1 MKSIGKL
8 IRRFCLVFLTAAVLV
23 IVLNVVLF
31 VTLSYTFSQKENNGG
46 WTRAQNIADQ
56 FAQTQEGGYE
66 LSEQGQQLLKES
78 RAWAVLVENDT
89 GNVIWESGNL
99 PPSVPRHY
107 TAAELSRAVMGYIED
122 YPVIWASQG
131 EHVLLLGCPKT
142 AYWKLLHNTF
152 DYKLIANMPKI
163 FLAFLVC
170 NLLFLTLVYMAA
182 VSGILR
188 SVRPIVKGIKSL
200 GEKEE
205 VYVREKGLLS
215 DMAVSINRTSQKLK
229 TQEYSLKKKDTARA
243 NWIAGVSHDI
253 RTPLSMV
260 LGYAS
265 QLEEDPELSKEAKR
279 KAEIIRRQSLRMK
292 NLINDLNLASKLEY
306 QVQPVNSRKLNA
318 VSMVR
323 RIAVDFLNLDLKEQ
337 YPIEWVTDGTPAV
350 CMIQGDEGLL
360 KRAVS
365 NLLFNCQV
373 HNPEGCTIRIGVQKE
388 RENCCI
394 TVSDNGAGVSEEK
407 LESIKNAPHYMVC
420 DTNTGEQRHGLGL
433 LIVRQIMQAHQGEM
447 ELSRSSEGGFQVKLS
462 LPLIKETDS

>member
-56 FAQTQEGGYE
+56 FARTQEGGYE

-122 YPVIWASQG
+122 YPVICASQG

-152 DYKLIANMPKI
+152 DYKLIANAPKI

-188 SVRPIVKGIKSL
+188 SVGPIVKGIKSL

-373 HNPEGCTIRIGVQKE
+373 HNPEGCAIRISVQKE

>member
-56 FAQTQEGGYE
+56 FARTQEGGYE
-66 LSEQGQQLLKES
+66 LLEQGQQLLKES

-131 EHVLLLGCPKT
+131 EHVLLLGGPKT

-152 DYKLIANMPKI
+152 DYKLIANAPKI

-188 SVRPIVKGIKSL
+188 SVGPIVKGIKSL
-200 GEKEE
+200 GEEEE

-373 HNPEGCTIRIGVQKE
+373 HNPEGCAIRIGVQKE

-462 LPLIKETDS
+462 LPLLKETDS

>member
-1 MKSIGKL
+1 M
-8 IRRFCLVFLTAAVLV
+8 
-23 IVLNVVLF
+23 
-31 VTLSYTFSQKENNGG
+31 
-46 WTRAQNIADQ
+46 
-56 FAQTQEGGYE
+56 
-66 LSEQGQQLLKES
+66 
-78 RAWAVLVENDT
+78 
-89 GNVIWESGNL
+89 
-99 PPSVPRHY
+99 
-107 TAAELSRAVMGYIED
+107 
-122 YPVIWASQG
+122 
-131 EHVLLLGCPKT
+131 LLLGCPKT

-152 DYKLIANMPKI
+152 DYKLIANAPKI

-188 SVRPIVKGIKSL
+188 SVGPIVKGIKSL

-350 CMIQGDEGLL
+350 CMIQGDERLL

-373 HNPEGCTIRIGVQKE
+373 HNPEGCAIRIGVQKE
-388 RENCCI
+388 GGNCCI

-462 LPLIKETDS
+462 LPLLKETDS